1 MRPHRKSR
9 AAPGPRLPGLPRL
22 RLPGPSRL
30 PAYGPRRPS
39 TRDGPRRTPAPS
51 PTTASRRPRLRRRPS
66 LAAGAVA
73 ALALLSGTGPL
84 RGFLD
89 FTGGVLALVSLTA
102 AVVWGLVA
110 AGRTVLLPRSR
121 LLAQGV
127 HRALGTAA
135 LGFLVLH
142 IAVKVAEG
150 HAHVLNAVLP
160 FTGTPAPDA
169 SALIGFGA
177 VAGYL
182 MVLAAATGALR
193 SAFAGRG
200 RASERWRALHACAY
214 PAWCLALVHGL
225 KSGRAPSGWVT
236 TGYALCLTAVV
247 AALLVRAFLP
257 HVLRAR
263 LRARAAATPPPP
275 PYLET
280 ASPPSY
286 REAAPPPS
294 SPEAAPLL
302 PYPEAAPSLPYPE
315 AAPSL
320 PYPEATPLLPYP
332 EAAPPPPSPEAAPPP
347 YGRHA
352 LHPGPAQPARP
363 VQPASHGRSRP

>member
-9 AAPGPRLPGLPRL
+9 AASGPRPPGLPRL
-22 RLPGPSRL
+22 PVRLPFRLPGRHPGLSRPS
-30 PAYGPRRPS
+30 PGPRRHGLRVS
-39 TRDGPRRTPAPS
+39 PRRTTPPGPA
-51 PTTASRRPRLRRRPS
+51 TAPVPVPRRPRLRRRPAV
-66 LAAGAVA
+66 AAGAVA
-73 ALALLSGTGPL
+73 ALALLLLSGTDPL

-89 FTGGVLALVSLTA
+89 FTGGVLTLVSLTA

-110 AGRTVLLPRSR
+110 AGRTLLLPRSR

-127 HRALGTAA
+127 HRALGTAS
-135 LGFLVLH
+135 LGFLALH

-150 HAHVLNAVLP
+150 HAHVLNALLP
-160 FTGTPAPDA
+160 FTRTPAGA

-225 KSGRAPSGWVT
+225 KAGRAPSGWVT
-236 TGYALCLTAVV
+236 TGYALCLAAVA
-247 AALLVRAFLP
+247 AALLARAFLP

-263 LRARAAATPPPP
+263 LRARTAGPPPP
-275 PYLET
+275 PPPQPP
-280 ASPPSY
+280 ASPYSD
-286 REAAPPPS
+286 S
-294 SPEAAPLL
+294 SPSDSA
-302 PYPEAAPSLPYPE
+302 
-315 AAPSL
+315 
-320 PYPEATPLLPYP
+320 
-332 EAAPPPPSPEAAPPP
+332 PP

-352 LHPGPAQPARP
+352 LHPVPAP
-363 VQPASHGRSRP
+363 PASHGRSRP

>member
-9 AAPGPRLPGLPRL
+9 AASGPRPPGLPRL
-22 RLPGPSRL
+22 PVRLSVRLPGRL
-30 PAYGPRRPS
+30 PARLPSLSRPSPGPRRHGP
-39 TRDGPRRTPAPS
+39 RDGPRHTAPADPAAAPAPV
-51 PTTASRRPRLRRRPS
+51 PRRPIPHRPRLRRRPAV
-66 LAAGAVA
+66 AAGAVA
-73 ALALLSGTGPL
+73 ALALLLLSGTAPL

-89 FTGGVLALVSLTA
+89 FTAGVLTLVSLTA

-110 AGRTVLLPRSR
+110 AGRALLLPRSR

-127 HRALGTAA
+127 HRALGTAS
-135 LGFLVLH
+135 LGFLALH

-150 HAHVLNAVLP
+150 HAHVLNALLP
-160 FTGTPAPDA
+160 FTRTPAGA

-225 KSGRAPSGWVT
+225 KAGRAPSGWVT
-236 TGYALCLTAVV
+236 TGYALCLTAVA
-247 AALLVRAFLP
+247 AALLARAFLP

-263 LRARAAATPPPP
+263 LRARTADAPPPP
-275 PYLET
+275 P
-280 ASPPSY
+280 PP
-286 REAAPPPS
+286 AHPDPHPS
-294 SPEAAPLL
+294 SPGSPP
-302 PYPEAAPSLPYPE
+302 PYPSYPDSPPPYPSYPD
-315 AAPSL
+315 PSP
-320 PYPEATPLLPYP
+320 PYLSPADS
-332 EAAPPPPSPEAAPPP
+332 PPPGSSPPP

-352 LHPGPAQPARP
+352 LHPVPA
-363 VQPASHGRSRP
+363 QPASHGRSRS

>member
-22 RLPGPSRL
+22 PLRLPVRFPGPSR
-30 PAYGPRRPS
+30 PALGPRRH
-39 TRDGPRRTPAPS
+39 GPRGGPRHTAPPGPGTAPAP
-51 PTTASRRPRLRRRPS
+51 RRPLLRRRPA

-73 ALALLSGTGPL
+73 ALALLLLSGTDPL
-84 RGFLD
+84 RDFLD
-89 FTGGVLALVSLTA
+89 FTVGALTLVSLTA

-127 HRALGTAA
+127 HRALGTAS
-135 LGFLVLH
+135 LGFLLLH
-142 IAVKVAEG
+142 IAVKIAEG
-150 HAHVLNAVLP
+150 RAHVLNALLP
-160 FTGTPAPDA
+160 FTGTPVGA
-169 SALIGFGA
+169 STLIGFGA

-236 TGYALCLTAVV
+236 TGYVLCLAAV
-247 AALLVRAFLP
+247 ATALLARAFLP
-257 HVLRAR
+257 HVLRVR
-263 LRARAAATPPPP
+263 LRARTAAAPTAP
-275 PYLET
+275 PYRT
-280 ASPPSY
+280 
-286 REAAPPPS
+286 APP
-294 SPEAAPLL
+294 
-302 PYPEAAPSLPYPE
+302 YKD
-315 AAPSL
+315 
-320 PYPEATPLLPYP
+320 ATPS
-332 EAAPPPPSPEAAPPP
+332 A

-352 LHPGPAQPARP
+352 LHP
-363 VQPASHGRSRP
+363 ASHGRGRP

>member
-1 MRPHRKSR
+1 MRPHRKRR
-9 AAPGPRLPGLPRL
+9 AARGPRLPGLPRPGSSGFRL
-22 RLPGPSRL
+22 RPDGGPLWPPFGRRPGPRG
-30 PAYGPRRPS
+30 GPEAAAPPS
-39 TRDGPRRTPAPS
+39 AA
-51 PTTASRRPRLRRRPS
+51 TAVQRRPRARRRA

-73 ALALLSGTGPL
+73 ALALLLLSGTDPL

-121 LLAQGV
+121 LIAQGV

-142 IAVKVAEG
+142 IAVKIAEG
-150 HAHVLNAVLP
+150 HAHALNALLP
-160 FTGTPAPDA
+160 FTGTPAPEA
-169 SALIGFGA
+169 ATLIGFGTA
-177 VAGYL
+177 AGYL

-225 KSGRAPSGWVT
+225 KAGRSPSGWVT
-236 TGYALCLTAVV
+236 TGYALCLVAVA
-247 AALLVRAFLP
+247 AALLARTFLP
-257 HVLRAR
+257 HVLRVR
-263 LRARAAATPPPP
+263 LRARST
-275 PYLET
+275 
-280 ASPPSY
+280 
-286 REAAPPPS
+286 AAPPERTP
-294 SPEAAPLL
+294 PQAP
-302 PYPEAAPSLPYPE
+302 
-315 AAPSL
+315 
-320 PYPEATPLLPYP
+320 
-332 EAAPPPPSPEAAPPP
+332 PPP

-352 LHPGPAQPARP
+352 LHPA
-363 VQPASHGRSRP
+363 PASHGRSRP

>member
-1 MRPHRKSR
+1 MT
-9 AAPGPRLPGLPRL
+9 GPVPVP
-22 RLPGPSRL
+22 
-30 PAYGPRRPS
+30 
-39 TRDGPRRTPAPS
+39 
-51 PTTASRRPRLRRRPS
+51 RRPRLRRRPAA
-66 LAAGAVA
+66 AAGAVA
-73 ALALLSGTGPL
+73 ALALLLLSGTDPL

-127 HRALGTAA
+127 HRALGTAS
-135 LGFLVLH
+135 LGFLALH

-150 HAHVLNAVLP
+150 HAYVLNALLP
-160 FTGTPAPDA
+160 FTRTPADA
-169 SALIGFGA
+169 STLIGFGA

-214 PAWCLALVHGL
+214 PAWCLGLVHGL

-236 TGYALCLTAVV
+236 TGYALSLAAVA
-247 AALLVRAFLP
+247 AALLARTFLP

-263 LRARAAATPPPP
+263 LRARSADAPPPP
-275 PYLET
+275 PPPAYPYSHPTSPDSPPPYPSSPDSPPAYSSYPDVSSPLT
-280 ASPPSY
+280 SYPGASPPD
-286 REAAPPPS
+286 S
-294 SPEAAPLL
+294 S
-302 PYPEAAPSLPYPE
+302 
-315 AAPSL
+315 
-320 PYPEATPLLPYP
+320 
-332 EAAPPPPSPEAAPPP
+332 PP

-352 LHPGPAQPARP
+352 LHIVPAR
-363 VQPASHGRSRP
+363 PASHGRSRS